1 LIPAVA
7 ATAGTES
14 DVLATPGAVLCS
26 GRVVAADL
34 GGEEGAEFL
43 PTPRTFLAAFRAPRQ
58 NLDGDGAAEDEEL
71 SCALAR
77 CMALVLSSISFST
90 SRSRSASKV
99 GSASLVESTE
109 AVVVAPGPGGALL
122 LPRFLLPHMLGFLLW
137 EEFLGCCCLPLGS
150 FLF

>member
-34 GGEEGAEFL
+34 GGEEGAAFL

-58 NLDGDGAAEDEEL
+58 NPDGDGAAEEEEL